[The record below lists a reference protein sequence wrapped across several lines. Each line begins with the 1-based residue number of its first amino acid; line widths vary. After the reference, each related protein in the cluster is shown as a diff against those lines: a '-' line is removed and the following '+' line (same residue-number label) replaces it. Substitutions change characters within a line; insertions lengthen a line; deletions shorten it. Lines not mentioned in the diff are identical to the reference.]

1 MNASGPI
8 SVSLAVKLTLAV
20 AIVGAG
26 TGLAF
31 ASWMDHGAGIF
42 FAMVESG
49 LAWCF

>member
-1 MNASGPI
+1 MNTGGPI
-8 SVSLAVKLTLAV
+8 PVSLAVKLTLAV
-20 AIVGAG
+20 AVVAAG

-42 FAMVESG
+42 LTMVESG